1 MGKRAKV
8 IKLLLDDG
16 TLKGIINMAEDEWI
30 GDFYSAPRNN
40 VKDILKDEICSR
52 WGIYLLLSNNCVY
65 VGQSKNLKQ
74 RIEQHLLG
82 KDWWEN
88 VVILT
93 TKDDSF
99 NKSDID
105 YLENVLIEKANKLDT
120 LDVDNIKKGNPAKVD
135 KFRSATLDQYL
146 EESLFLLEF
155 IGVEVFSDNNKHTSI
170 KKIVPNNSAENIEL
184 RAKGEVLKYLKNNKI
199 NLHDKKSY
207 AKLQVNKN
215 AFWINP
221 KVEFLN
227 EYWTII
233 LNNQLTNEIIVL
245 SVPPNTF
252 ECSYPKNNNMLVT
265 RKDKRYYI
273 DLLIDCVSFVDR
285 NSGMPF
291 AKYITNKIKY

>member
-30 GDFYSAPRNN
+30 GDFYSAPRDN
-40 VKDILKDEICSR
+40 VKDILKDDICSR
-52 WGIYLLLSNNCVY
+52 WGIYLLLSDSCVY

-82 KDWWEN
+82 KDWWET

-105 YLENVLIEKANKLDT
+105 YLENVLIEKANKLNT

-135 KFRSATLDQYL
+135 KFRSATLDQFL

-155 IGVEVFSDNNKHTSI
+155 IGVEVFSENNKKINI
-170 KKIVPNNSAENIEL
+170 KKIVPSNSNENIEL
-184 RAKGEVLKYLKNNKI
+184 RAKGEVLKYVKNNNI
-199 NLHDKKSY
+199 ELFDNKSY
-207 AKLQVNKN
+207 AKLQENKN

-221 KVEFLN
+221 KVNFLTDD
-227 EYWTII
+227 WSIV
-233 LNNQLTNEIIVL
+233 LNNQTTNEIIVMN
-245 SVPPNTF
+245 VPANTF
-252 ECSYPKNNNMLVT
+252 ECSYPKENNKLVT

-273 DLLIDCVSFVDR
+273 DLLIDCVSFIDR
-285 NSGMPF
+285 NSGLSF
-291 AKYITNKIKY
+291 KKYITNRIKY